1 MTKEILGSFKL
12 FAIALSLAI
21 GLFTREGDDGTTGP
35 IGDVANKEIMELQVL
50 TANQDLLYLF

>member
-1 MTKEILGSFKL
+1 VTKEILGSFKL

-35 IGDVANKEIMELQVL
+35 IGDLANKEIMELQVL
-50 TANQDLLYLF
+50 TANQDHL